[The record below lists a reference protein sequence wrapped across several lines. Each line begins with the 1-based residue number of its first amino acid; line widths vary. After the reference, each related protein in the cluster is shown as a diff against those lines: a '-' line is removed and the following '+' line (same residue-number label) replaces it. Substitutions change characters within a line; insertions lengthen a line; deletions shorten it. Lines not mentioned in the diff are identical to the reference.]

1 MNNEVKQ
8 IEAFDKQYKEIKE
21 KCINAIK
28 NYNKSIIKET
38 DNEEVKKA
46 TKEFIRMNEGG
57 KYLRAFL
64 VALGYKA
71 TGKTDDNYLSL
82 AITLEIFQTAVLIHD
97 DIIDKATI
105 RRGKP
110 TIPVNYQNTYL
121 KSKDKEAKELSD
133 SIAICLGDMGFYL
146 ATQLIIDS
154 YKTNQNLTDILS
166 YYHTIALKTYKGEMI
181 DIILPYK
188 SKHQNQT
195 EEEDIMEMYTLKT
208 SWYSVV
214 GPYCL
219 GLKLGGQKDTKEIEK
234 LLINIGIAYQ
244 IKDDILGIYG
254 DKQKIGK
261 ETNTDIEEYKQTIL
275 YSYAIK
281 TKYKEELLKYYG
293 KPNLTEEEI
302 NKVKEILEKSG
313 AKDYAINKMENL
325 FRTSLENI
333 KKTNHLNK
341 EAKEN
346 LINFIT
352 YLRK

>member
-1 MNNEVKQ
+1 MNDEVKQ
-8 IEAFDKQYKEIKE
+8 IEEFNKQYKEIKG
-21 KCINAIK
+21 KCITAI
-28 NYNKSIIKET
+28 NSYNESIIKEN
-38 DNEEVKKA
+38 DNNEVKKA
-46 TKEFIRMNEGG
+46 AKEFIRMNEGG
-57 KYLRAFL
+57 KCLRAFL

-71 TGKTDDNYLSL
+71 TGKTDDNYLNL

-97 DIIDKATI
+97 DIIDKAAE

-110 TIPVNYQNTYL
+110 TIPVNYQKTYL
-121 KSKDKEAKELSD
+121 KNNDKEAKNLSD

-154 YKTNQNLTDILS
+154 YKTNKNLTEILS
-166 YYHTIALKTYKGEMI
+166 YYHQIAIKTYKGEMI

-195 EEEDIMEMYTLKT
+195 KEEDIMEMYTLKT

-219 GLKLGGQKDTKEIEK
+219 GLKLGGQKDTSEIEK
-234 LLINIGIAYQ
+234 ILVNIGIAYQ

-254 DKQKIGK
+254 DKQKTGK
-261 ETNTDIEEYKQTIL
+261 TNTDIEEYKQTIL

-293 KPNLTEEEI
+293 KQNLTEKEI

-313 AKDYAINKMENL
+313 AKNYAIDKMKKL
-325 FRTSLENI
+325 FQLSIAEI
-333 KKTNHLNK
+333 KNTNAITEK
-341 EAKEN
+341 AKKD

-352 YLRK
+352 YLKK